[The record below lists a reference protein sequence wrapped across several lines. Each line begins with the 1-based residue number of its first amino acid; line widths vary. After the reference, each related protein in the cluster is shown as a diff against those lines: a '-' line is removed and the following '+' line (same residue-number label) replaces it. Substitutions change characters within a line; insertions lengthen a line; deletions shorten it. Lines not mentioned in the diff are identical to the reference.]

1 MAAKCIKCF
10 NGEYCILHPD
20 GPPEGMFPAAEP
32 PIAADVQEAMQK
44 ASLAETKYTELHVR
58 AEALLIQWEKMKEKW
73 GTPAHCEEIAEA
85 VAELRLH
92 VWGQPEL
99 LPAKPE
105 KKTRKKR
112 TPKPKYPDGGNTPIV
127 EEMPEAAPDDREK
140 KCGCA
145 HDVTCEHCDPAH
157 DPTTCG
163 GRMVCPDC
171 ASLPSVNLQGRTTR
185 F

>member
-20 GPPEGMFPAAEP
+20 GPPEGMFPAAGP
-32 PIAADVQEAMQK
+32 PMGADVREALSK

-58 AEALLIQWEKMKEKW
+58 VEALIIAWDGAGGENLY
-73 GTPAHCEEIAEA
+73 GTGKLKSVFEIIEI
-85 VAELRLH
+85 LRPF
-92 VWGQPEL
+92 VGQVSTP
-99 LPAKPE
+99 PE

-112 TPKPKYPDGGNTPIV
+112 TPKPV
-127 EEMPEAAPDDREK
+127 VAPDHREK

-145 HDVTCEHCDPAH
+145 HNVTCEHCTPAH

>member
-20 GPPEGMFPAAEP
+20 GPPEGMFEEKKLFPSMESTGEIVAAMRAAE
-32 PIAADVQEAMQK
+32 QK

-58 AEALLIQWEKMKEKW
+58 AEALLIQWEKLRETNPMPEGFSKV
-73 GTPAHCEEIAEA
+73 IEA
-85 VAELRLH
+85 VAELRLY

-99 LPAKPE
+99 LPTPPE

-127 EEMPEAAPDDREK
+127 EEMPEAA
-140 KCGCA
+140 
-145 HDVTCEHCDPAH
+145 DPAH

-171 ASLPSVNLQGRTTR
+171 ASLPSVNLQGRTTK